1 MISVVTIQ
9 NMDRLFDGAEA
20 GYGVPFGHL
29 GEGLVAG
36 TMSIDIPPSMLSS
49 E

>member
-1 MISVVTIQ
+1 MIDIISIQ
-9 NMDRLFDGAEA
+9 DMARLFGAKA
-20 GYGVPFGHL
+20 GYGVLSGHL
-29 GEGLVAG
+29 GEVLVAG